1 MSERIFSGLFVCEG
15 TSDLPLAEIIET
27 LFIDHG
33 IDVRLSKPDYA
44 LLGKVAKDVASRVK
58 AGLRLLGG
66 PVDLVVV
73 HRDADNAGPDE
84 RRTEITTA
92 VRDVDDSVR
101 SMPVIP
107 VRMTEAWLLLDES
120 AIRRVAGN
128 PRGKSNLNLPSIRKI
143 ESVPDP
149 KQLLQ
154 QCIITASDCTG
165 RRRDQVAKRFNEHRR
180 QLLRSIDC
188 SGPITNL
195 PSWQQLVKDIESA
208 AEELGSGNGRGS
220 PDPLR

>member
-1 MSERIFSGLFVCEG
+1 MTARIFSGLFVCEG
-15 TSDLPLAEIIET
+15 TSDLPLAEIVET
-27 LFIDHG
+27 LFIDR
-33 IDVRLSKPDYA
+33 DVEVRLSKPDYA
-44 LLGKVAKDVASRVK
+44 LLGKVPKDVASRVG

-84 RRTEITTA
+84 RRNEIESA
-92 VRDVDDSVR
+92 VRSVSDSVR
-101 SMPVIP
+101 AMPVIP
-107 VRMTEAWLLLDES
+107 VRMTEAWLLLDEG

-128 PRGKSNLNLPSIRKI
+128 PRGRTNLNLPSVRKI

-154 QCIITASDCTG
+154 QCIITAADCTG
-165 RRRDQVAKRFNEHRR
+165 RRREQVAKRFSEHRR

-188 SGPITNL
+188 SGPITQL

-208 AEELGSGNGRGS
+208 AAELGSRDGRS
-220 PDPLR
+220 SSDALW

>member
-1 MSERIFSGLFVCEG
+1 MNGRVFSGLFVCEG

-27 LFIDHG
+27 LFIDRG

-44 LLGKVAKDVASRVK
+44 LLGKVAKDVASRVE

-66 PVDLVVV
+66 PIDLVVV
-73 HRDADNAGPDE
+73 HRDADNAGFEE
-84 RRTEITTA
+84 RRNEIAYA
-92 VRDVDDSVR
+92 VRSVNETVKT
-101 SMPVIP
+101 MPVIP
-107 VRMTEAWLLLDES
+107 VRMTEAWLLLDED

-128 PRGKSNLNLPSIRKI
+128 PRGKKNLNLPPVRRI

-154 QCIITASDCTG
+154 QCILTAADCTG
-165 RRRDQVAKRFNEHRR
+165 RRREQVAKRFHEHRR
-180 QLLRSIDC
+180 QLLRSID
-188 SGPITNL
+188 STGPITNL

-208 AEELGSGNGRGS
+208 TEALASADGRGS
-220 PDPLR
+220 PDTLW